1 MLGKSVQ
8 RVLRRPV
15 LALTTAASDPLE
27 AWAAF
32 QDRNAE
38 HREGPTPPD
47 LYKAGRRLGAAPASS
62 AWLPVPVQGEL

>member
-1 MLGKSVQ
+1 MLGKSLQ

-38 HREGPTPPD
+38 HREGP
-47 LYKAGRRLGAAPASS
+47 YAA
-62 AWLPVPVQGEL
+62 